1 VRGLRQR
8 RRDERGVV
16 AIVLALVSCF
26 VLIPLAALAVD
37 IGVQRV
43 ARTDMQS
50 LADMVALDLARG
62 LDGKTTAAQWA
73 AKSPSLQ
80 QRAEASRDRND
91 TTVGHPPTVV
101 AEVGTFDALTETFT
115 PLPSTSD
122 VVPNAVRV
130 GASTEVDFYFASG
143 TGGAGAGSG
152 GTGATAIAQAS
163 TTACFQLGSWAAT
176 LNPSASTL
184 FGDMLKPLLGSSTLT
199 AVGYN
204 GLATTRLSLLDLVKT
219 DYIGVGTVNDLLT
232 MNNLTVAK
240 LYRASAQVLAA
251 QGKTAQA
258 QVFNVAAASVVA
270 AATID
275 AGKLFGL
282 STSSDAALQTQFNA
296 LDILLGAAFLANG
309 TNALDVDNLQTS
321 LASVGVTS
329 STLKIIERPQRAC
342 DQGEAQTAQASLV
355 SQAQVQVPSNPVYN
369 SGGSTLRLVDNK
381 INLGVNLNLAG
392 AKGHLTSIAC
402 NPDTFDVDVLTDLA
416 TLSVDGRINLDGTVA
431 IPKTSVATVLNPLTY
446 AALPS
451 ILNVAV
457 TFKANVSAGAST
469 PAASAPA
476 HGTVT
481 IPPMTY
487 DDHTEV
493 GSGNHALPYPT
504 VTVDPTTVSTS
515 VTIAGL
521 NLSLLTNA
529 VLAPLVMP
537 TLNLSEPV
545 LASRVNPLVGPLID
559 KLNSIL
565 TALDT
570 GLGINVGGADLYG
583 LPYPNCQTPVLRG

>member
-1 VRGLRQR
+1 
-8 RRDERGVV
+8 
-16 AIVLALVSCF
+16 VSCF

-91 TTVGHPPTVV
+91 TTVGHPPTVA
-101 AEVGTFDALTETFT
+101 AEIGTFDALTETFT

-130 GASTEVDFYFASG
+130 GTSTEVDFNFARG

-176 LNPSASTL
+176 LDPSASSL

-204 GLATTRLSLLDLVKT
+204 GLASTRLSLLDLVKT
-219 DYIGVGTVNDLLT
+219 DYIGVGTVNDLLS
-232 MNNLTVAK
+232 MNNLTVAN

-258 QVFNVAAASVVA
+258 QVFNLAAASVVA
-270 AATID
+270 PTTID

-282 STSSDAALQTQFNA
+282 STASDAALQTQFNA

-355 SQAQVQVPSNPVYN
+355 SQAQVQVPSNPVYS

-381 INLGVNLNLAG
+381 INLGINLNLAG

-431 IPKTSVATVLNPLTY
+431 IPKTSVAGVLDPLTY
-446 AALPS
+446 SLLPS

-469 PAASAPA
+469 PASAAPV

-493 GSGNHALPYPT
+493 GAGNHTLPYPT
-504 VTVDPTTVSTS
+504 VTVDETTVNATVS
-515 VTIAGL
+515 IAGL

-529 VLAPLVMP
+529 VLKPLVMP
-537 TLNLSEPV
+537 ILNLSEPV
-545 LASRVNPLVGPLID
+545 LASRVNPLVGPLVD
-559 KLNSIL
+559 KLNGIL

-570 GLGINVGGADLYG
+570 GLGLNVGGADIYG